1 MITHWTPKMVTKT
14 LGERLAAKG
23 WKITRLFSSV
33 DEDKSGSISH
43 EEFRTLLARMN
54 IVMTDSDFVE
64 FMKTVDDDNSGQVMY
79 SEVSIG
85 RVRVSPRARF

>member
-23 WKITRLFSSV
+23 WKITRLFRSV

-54 IVMTDSDFVE
+54 IV
-64 FMKTVDDDNSGQVMY
+64 
-79 SEVSIG
+79 
-85 RVRVSPRARF
+85 

>member
-1 MITHWTPKMVTKT
+1 
-14 LGERLAAKG
+14 
-23 WKITRLFSSV
+23 
-33 DEDKSGSISH
+33 
-43 EEFRTLLARMN
+43 
-54 IVMTDSDFVE
+54 MTDSDFVE

>member
-23 WKITRLFSSV
+23 WKITRLFRSV

-85 RVRVSPRARF
+85 RVRV